1 MLVLAYF
8 ENFFLIIFGLQ
19 TRAAFYKRT
28 SDKVIIIFNLM
39 ELSLMNN
46 I

>member
-8 ENFFLIIFGLQ
+8 EFFLIIFGLQ